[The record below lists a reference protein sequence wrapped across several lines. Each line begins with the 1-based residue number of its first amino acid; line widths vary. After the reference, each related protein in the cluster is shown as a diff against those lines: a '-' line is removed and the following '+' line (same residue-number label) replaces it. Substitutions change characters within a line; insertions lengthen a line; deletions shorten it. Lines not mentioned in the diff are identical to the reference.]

1 MSKWNKK
8 KKSCIKVLVEIVPY
22 GELVSATVCLS
33 IALLT
38 TVANDISLLNLCL
51 VVTVT

>member
-1 MSKWNKK
+1 MYKG
-8 KKSCIKVLVEIVPY
+8 LVEIVPY
-22 GELVSATVCLS
+22 GELMSATVCLS